1 MLSIHKY
8 IVGSGKIV
16 EAPVIHWLKVD
27 YQERERRWVA
37 WALID
42 LDAPYRI
49 FEFKMIETGA
59 EVDPEELKGFSYIDT
74 VNLNIYVAHFFI
86 AEIDSNTGEVMIE

>member
-42 LDAPYRI
+42 LDAPYAG
-49 FEFKMIETGA
+49 TCA
-59 EVDPEELKGFSYIDT
+59 FSII
-74 VNLNIYVAHFFI
+74 L
-86 AEIDSNTGEVMIE
+86 